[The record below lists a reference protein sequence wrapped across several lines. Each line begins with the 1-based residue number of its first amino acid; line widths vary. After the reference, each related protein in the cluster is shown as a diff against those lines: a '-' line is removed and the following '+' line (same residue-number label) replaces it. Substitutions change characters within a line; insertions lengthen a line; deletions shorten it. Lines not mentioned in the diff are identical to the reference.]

1 VIPLESRAS
10 LDKRPRIL
18 LVRLS
23 AIGDVINTLPALGAL
38 RQRFPCAYLGW
49 LVEDKAR
56 SVLEGHPFLD
66 DLFVFERVRLL
77 QEARNPAG
85 VLAGMREIGRLGR
98 RLRRAKFD
106 LLLDFHGNLK
116 SGLLGSLAGA
126 TTRVGYDRRNSRE
139 GNFLFNK
146 RRVRLADSRIHRVEK
161 HLALLEAVGI
171 RRKGFPYV
179 LPVPQE
185 ARAVAQAFLEKT
197 CPGRPYAVLHPG
209 TSAFGAHK
217 RWPPAFFGQLARRL
231 VQETGLEVVV
241 TSGPGELDLAR
252 EVALGCGE
260 AVGLPETRSLLE
272 LAAIL
277 EGAKVFVSADTGPMH
292 LAAALQVPVVA
303 LFGPKDPIVYG
314 PFGTASRVVA
324 APVPCAPCGGRRC
337 AHGQCMRSICPDRV
351 FDAVIDLLEEVRRR
365 QAEEPL
371 KGLP

>member
-1 VIPLESRAS
+1 MIPLEESRAS
-10 LDKRPRIL
+10 LEKRPRIL

-23 AIGDVINTLPALGAL
+23 AIGDVVNTLPALGAL
-38 RQRFPCAYLGW
+38 RQRFPHAYLGW

-66 DLFVFERVRLL
+66 DLFVFERARLL
-77 QEARNPAG
+77 REARNPAG
-85 VLAGMREIGRLGR
+85 IPAAICDIARLGR
-98 RLRRAKFD
+98 RLRRARFD

-126 TTRVGYDRRNSRE
+126 ATRVGYDHKNSRE
-139 GNFLFNK
+139 GNFFFNR
-146 RRVRLADSRIHRVEK
+146 RRVKLADSRIHRVQK

-171 RRKGFPYV
+171 RRKAFPYV
-179 LPVPQE
+179 LPVPQD
-185 ARAVAQAFLEKT
+185 ARAVARAFLEKI
-197 CPGRPYAVLHPG
+197 CPERPYAVLHPG

-217 RWPPAFFGQLARRL
+217 RWPSTFFGRLARRL
-231 VQETGLEVVV
+231 VREAGLQVMV
-241 TSGPGELDLAR
+241 TSGPGEVDLAR
-252 EVALGCGE
+252 EVALNSGE
-260 AVGLPETRSLLE
+260 SVGLPETRSLLQ

-292 LAAALQVPVVA
+292 LAAALRVPVVA

-337 AHGQCMRSICPDRV
+337 GHGRCMWSICPDRV
-351 FDAVIDLLEEVRRR
+351 FDAVIDLLEEVRTE
-365 QAEEPL
+365 QA
-371 KGLP
+371 G

>member
-1 VIPLESRAS
+1 MGVIPLEESRAS
-10 LDKRPRIL
+10 LEKRPRIL

-23 AIGDVINTLPALGAL
+23 AIGDVVNTLPALGAL

-56 SVLEGHPFLD
+56 TVLEGHPFLD
-66 DLFVFERVRLL
+66 DLFVFERARLL
-77 QEARNPAG
+77 REARNPAG
-85 VLAGMREIGRLGR
+85 IPAGIRDIARLGR
-98 RLRRAKFD
+98 RLRRARFD

-126 TTRVGYDRRNSRE
+126 ATRVGYDRRNSRE
-139 GNFLFNK
+139 GNFFFNK
-146 RRVRLADSRIHRVEK
+146 RRVRLPDSRIHRVQK

-171 RRKGFPYV
+171 RRKAFPYV
-179 LPVPQE
+179 LPVPE
-185 ARAVAQAFLEKT
+185 DARAVARAFLERI
-197 CPGRPYAVLHPG
+197 CPGRAYAVLHPG

-217 RWPPAFFGQLARRL
+217 RWPSTFFGQLARRL
-231 VQETGLEVVV
+231 VREAGLQVVV
-241 TSGPGELDLAR
+241 TSGPGEVDLAR
-252 EVALGCGE
+252 EVALSSGE
-260 AVGLPETRSLLE
+260 PVGLPETRSLLQ

-292 LAAALQVPVVA
+292 LAAALRVPVVA

-337 AHGQCMRSICPDRV
+337 GHGRCMWSICPDRV
-351 FDAVIDLLEEVRRR
+351 FDAVIDLLEEVRTE
-365 QAEEPL
+365 QA
-371 KGLP
+371 G